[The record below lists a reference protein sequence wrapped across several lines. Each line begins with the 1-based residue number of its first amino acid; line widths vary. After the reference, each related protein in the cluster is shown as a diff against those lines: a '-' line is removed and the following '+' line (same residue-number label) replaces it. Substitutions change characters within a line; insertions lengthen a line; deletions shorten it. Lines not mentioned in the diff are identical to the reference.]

1 MADEPSRV
9 VIEATAS
16 RTFVE
21 KLLVD
26 DETHICSLHPAV
38 VLAFVLEPVIQFR
51 KLALVDVSPRDPN
64 AIHVAASFIEILVG
78 QRPPE
83 IDPNEVLSED
93 GGEIGNHHLKKV
105 GQILWDIFWQVH
117 F

>member
-93 GGEIGNHHLKKV
+93 GGN
-105 GQILWDIFWQVH
+105 Q
-117 F
+117 